1 MKMKY
6 SPGHEREENNRRE
19 PAGKFAKF
27 LRHLWNILWL
37 NPNGDFAVQQLLRP
51 PELARW
57 QDRSESRHR
66 EQRYSE
72 PAAAADVVG
81 RPIHATAV
89 PLALRQR
96 DRQRRARRTTQG
108 TETKEASD
116 TGEARSAWSL
126 FACLMPENDAQTAS
140 RGTETNSK
148 LTT

>member
-1 MKMKY
+1 MKY

-19 PAGKFAKF
+19 PAGKFAKL

-37 NPNGDFAVQQLLRP
+37 NSNGDFAVQQLLRP
-51 PELARW
+51 PELARR

-66 EQRYSE
+66 EQRESE

-81 RPIHATAV
+81 RPIHATVV

-96 DRQRRARRTTQG
+96 DRRRTAQQ
-108 TETKEASD
+108 TEIKEASD
-116 TGEARSAWSL
+116 SDTGGASGARSAWSL
-126 FACLMPENDAQTAS
+126 FACLMPESDTQTAS
-140 RGTETNSK
+140 QGTEINSK